1 MQIIDGTIASPKGF
15 KATGLHA
22 GLKKE
27 KKI

>member
-22 GLKKE
+22 GLKKK